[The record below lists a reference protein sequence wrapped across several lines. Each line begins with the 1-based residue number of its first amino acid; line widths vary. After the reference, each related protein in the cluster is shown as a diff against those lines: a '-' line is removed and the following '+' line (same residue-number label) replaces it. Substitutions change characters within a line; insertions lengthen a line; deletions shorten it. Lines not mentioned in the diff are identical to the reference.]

1 MSFKKIGALIPL
13 ALAMFAMLVAACG
26 TQEDPAPAG
35 ATAEDVA
42 AAVQQAMAS
51 QQQGASADEVAA
63 AVQAAMSSQPGVTE
77 AQVGDAIARALAE
90 RPGVTESQVAGA
102 IADALQA
109 QTPGL
114 TEAQVG
120 DAIARALAER
130 PGVTES
136 QVADAIA
143 QALQAQTPGLTE
155 AQVGDAIAKAL
166 AERPGVTEEDIAKAV
181 EAAVAKAVPAMTMP
195 SEETGLVG
203 MLEGPSVVT
212 DASRFPTSFGEAP
225 QLAALATAGKLPAIA
240 DRLPVQDDLMV
251 IEPVHSTGQYGG
263 IWRRGFTGPADK
275 WNGYRCCTGP
285 DHPLFWDYT
294 GNTAGPNV
302 LKSWEVENDGRVY
315 TFELREGMK
324 WSDGEPFTAD
334 DFVFWYEKMYLND
347 ELVPTKSSWFAI
359 NGKQGTLTKVD
370 DYTIRIEFEDP
381 YYFFLEVLAGSTHL
395 GGQAYQGLN
404 GYGLF
409 SPKHYLEQFLPDIAG
424 EDAVQRMVE
433 DEGYDNWVNLFKFK
447 NDWAL
452 NTELPVITPW
462 KTVTPINTDTWKLE
476 RNPYFWMVD
485 TEGNQLP
492 YIDTVV
498 LTLAEDLEVIN
509 LRAIAGEYDWQG
521 RHLNMAKVPL
531 YLDNQEAGGY
541 KLHFDT
547 QEAGA
552 DATVKFNMSYTEDE
566 YIGDLFRNV
575 DFRRALAIGIDRDQ
589 INEVYFLG
597 FGVPGSFAPAPT
609 NPYSPGPESE
619 WRGKWATF
627 DPDRANAMLDEI
639 LPDKD
644 AAGFRLRTDNG
655 ERLVLDISARTAQ
668 FIEFVG
674 MAEMVSEDWKEHL
687 GIQVNVLAQ
696 ERSLAGQLQAAD
708 SNQIRVSWGDGSE
721 HLFTFPGHVF
731 PAFTSNEMGSAL
743 GLWFQS
749 NGERGQ
755 EPFPELRMVMDKYR
769 KAFGVPEAERI
780 QLGKEIWEIVLDQAW
795 SVGLVGQSP
804 ASLGVRVA
812 KTDLGNVPAR
822 QFNSPDTKTPGISR
836 PITLWWMS
844 PENRQPQKLSY
855 E

>member
-1 MSFKKIGALIPL
+1 MSFKRLSILIPL
-13 ALAMFAMLVAACG
+13 ILVIGMFVVAACSSDSDEEE
-26 TQEDPAPAG
+26 TASAVATTAPA
-35 ATAEDVA
+35 
-42 AAVQQAMAS
+42 
-51 QQQGASADEVAA
+51 
-63 AVQAAMSSQPGVTE
+63 
-77 AQVGDAIARALAE
+77 AQVQPTTA
-90 RPGVTESQVAGA
+90 P
-102 IADALQA
+102 
-109 QTPGL
+109 
-114 TEAQVG
+114 
-120 DAIARALAER
+120 
-130 PGVTES
+130 
-136 QVADAIA
+136 
-143 QALQAQTPGLTE
+143 
-155 AQVGDAIAKAL
+155 
-166 AERPGVTEEDIAKAV
+166 AV
-181 EAAVAKAVPAMTMP
+181 VPPTAAPETTAPA
-195 SEETGLVG
+195 EETGLVG
-203 MLEGPSVVT
+203 KLEGPSVIT
-212 DASRFPTSFGEAP
+212 DTNAFPTSFGEAP
-225 QLAALATAGKLPAIA
+225 QLAALVSAGELPPIEE
-240 DRLPVQDDLMV
+240 RLPVQDDLMV
-251 IEPVHSTGQYGG
+251 IEPVHSTGEYGG

-285 DHPLFWDYT
+285 DHALFWDYT

-302 LKSWEVENDGRVY
+302 LKSWVVENDGRTY

-324 WSDGEPFTAD
+324 WSDGTPFTAD
-334 DFVFWYEKMYLND
+334 DFEFWYEKMYLND

-359 NGKQGTLTKVD
+359 NGKQGTLEKVD
-370 DYTIRIEFEDP
+370 DYTIKIEFEDP

-395 GGQAYQGLN
+395 GGHAYQGLN
-404 GYGLF
+404 GLGLF
-409 SPKHYLEQFLPDIAG
+409 SPKHYLEQFLPDVAG
-424 EDAVQRMVE
+424 EESVQQIVDA
-433 DEGYDNWVNLFKFK
+433 EGYDNWVNLFKFK

-452 NTELPVITPW
+452 NNELPVVTPW
-462 KTVTPINTDTWKLE
+462 KTVAPINSDTWKLE

-485 TEGNQLP
+485 SDGNQLP
-492 YIDTVV
+492 YIDVVV

-552 DATVKFNMSYTEDE
+552 DATVKFNMSYTEDP
-566 YIGDLFRNV
+566 YIGDLFLNV
-575 DFRRALAIGIDRDQ
+575 DFRRALAIGIDREQ
-589 INEVYFLG
+589 MNQVFFLG

-609 NPYSPGPESE
+609 NPYSPGSE
-619 WRGKWATF
+619 EDWRGKWATF
-627 DPDRANAMLDEI
+627 DPDLANEMLDGI
-639 LPDKD
+639 VPDKD
-644 AAGFRLRTDNG
+644 SEGFRLRADNG
-655 ERLVLDISARTAQ
+655 ERLVVEVSARTAQ

-674 MAEMVSEDWKEHL
+674 MAEMIAEHWERNL
-687 GIQVNVLAQ
+687 GLKTTVIAQ

-743 GLWFQS
+743 GTWFQS
-749 NGERGQ
+749 NGEKGQ
-755 EPFPELRMVMDKYR
+755 EPFPELKMVMEKYR
-769 KAFGVPEAERI
+769 KAFGVPEEERI

-836 PITLWWMS
+836 PITLYWMS
-844 PENRQPQKLSY
+844 EDNRKPQPLSY

>member
-1 MSFKKIGALIPL
+1 MSFKRFGRIALPL
-13 ALAMFAMLVAACG
+13 ALAVALAALAACG
-26 TQEDPAPAG
+26 GATEETTTAPTAAPAAPAPTTAPAMPAPTTAPAAPSQPAPAATTAPAMPAPTAAPSQPAPA
-35 ATAEDVA
+35 ATAA
-42 AAVQQAMAS
+42 
-51 QQQGASADEVAA
+51 
-63 AVQAAMSSQPGVTE
+63 
-77 AQVGDAIARALAE
+77 
-90 RPGVTESQVAGA
+90 
-102 IADALQA
+102 
-109 QTPGL
+109 
-114 TEAQVG
+114 
-120 DAIARALAER
+120 
-130 PGVTES
+130 
-136 QVADAIA
+136 
-143 QALQAQTPGLTE
+143 
-155 AQVGDAIAKAL
+155 
-166 AERPGVTEEDIAKAV
+166 
-181 EAAVAKAVPAMTMP
+181 PAMPQTTAP
-195 SEETGLVG
+195 AEETGLVG

-212 DASRFPTSFGEAP
+212 DSGMFPTSFGEAP
-225 QLAALATAGKLPAIA
+225 QLAALVASGDLPPIEE
-240 DRLPVQDDLMV
+240 RLPVQEDLMV
-251 IEPVHSTGQYGG
+251 LAPVHSTGEYGG

-315 TFELREGMK
+315 TFELREGMR

-334 DFVFWYEKMYLND
+334 DFEFWYEKMYLND

-370 DYTIRIEFEDP
+370 DHTVRIEFEDP

-395 GGQAYQGLN
+395 GGHAYQGLN

-409 SPKHYLEQFLPDIAG
+409 SPKHYLEQFLPDVAG
-424 EDAVQRMVE
+424 EDAVSQMVE

-452 NTELPVITPW
+452 NSELPVITPW

-485 TEGNQLP
+485 TDGNQLP
-492 YIDTVV
+492 YIDVVV

-531 YLDNQEAGGY
+531 YLENQEAGGY
-541 KLHFDT
+541 KLYFDT

-566 YIGDLFRNV
+566 YIGELFRNV

-627 DPDRANAMLDEI
+627 DPDRANAMLDAI

-644 AAGFRLRTDNG
+644 SDGFRLRTDNG
-655 ERLVLDISARTAQ
+655 DRLVLDISARTAQ

-749 NGERGQ
+749 NGEKGQ
-755 EPFPELRMVMDKYR
+755 EPFPALKTVMEKY
-769 KAFGVPEAERI
+769 KQAFGVPEAERI

-804 ASLGVRVA
+804 ASLGVRVSN
-812 KTDLGNVPAR
+812 TDLGNVPAR

-836 PITLWWMS
+836 PITLYWMS
-844 PENRQPQKLSY
+844 PENRQPQPLSY

>member
-1 MSFKKIGALIPL
+1 MSFKRFGRIALPL
-13 ALAMFAMLVAACG
+13 ALAVGLFVAAACG
-26 TQEDPAPAG
+26 GAAQEEAAPTVAPAPTTAAPAAPAPTTAPAMPAPTTAPAAPAPAP
-35 ATAEDVA
+35 TA
-42 AAVQQAMAS
+42 
-51 QQQGASADEVAA
+51 
-63 AVQAAMSSQPGVTE
+63 PT
-77 AQVGDAIARALAE
+77 
-90 RPGVTESQVAGA
+90 
-102 IADALQA
+102 QA
-109 QTPGL
+109 QT
-114 TEAQVG
+114 TA
-120 DAIARALAER
+120 
-130 PGVTES
+130 
-136 QVADAIA
+136 
-143 QALQAQTPGLTE
+143 
-155 AQVGDAIAKAL
+155 
-166 AERPGVTEEDIAKAV
+166 
-181 EAAVAKAVPAMTMP
+181 P

-324 WSDGEPFTAD
+324 WSDGMPFTAD

-424 EDAVQRMVE
+424 EDAVQQMVD

-627 DPDRANAMLDEI
+627 DPDKANAMLDEI

-755 EPFPELRMVMDKYR
+755 EPFPELRMVMDKY
-769 KAFGVPEAERI
+769 KQAFGVPEAERI